1 MSPLPLPSLKMDAG
15 QVSKT
20 VGRTRCRLIQR
31 KHQQR
36 VQSCKAFLEWC
47 GKHGE
52 RLRGRTGVIRLGPN
66 SGNRALADFNLFLD
80 MTLRHSCCSHFT
92 GPVRVCKDKKGGGG
106 GERHR
111 PEREPGLGPLCIT
124 RRKSPERCGSVAGKR
139 RREKGLL
146 EAGEKQEL
154 RSCVY
159 LTLSE
164 HLQINMWVL

>member
-1 MSPLPLPSLKMDAG
+1 MPPLLTMSPLPLPSLKMDAG

-36 VQSCKAFLEWC
+36 VQNCKVFLEWC

-92 GPVRVCKDKKGGGG
+92 GPVRVCKDKKKVEEMGKGTGLSENQAWAHCVSRGEKAQKGAGVLLGKG
-106 GERHR
+106 GEKRDCWR
-111 PEREPGLGPLCIT
+111 LG
-124 RRKSPERCGSVAGKR
+124 RNR
-139 RREKGLL
+139 
-146 EAGEKQEL
+146 
-154 RSCVY
+154 
-159 LTLSE
+159 
-164 HLQINMWVL
+164 N